1 MIVLFQWVVI
11 LLASVFQQEDP
22 GPYAVRFEITNAGI
36 VVNGFFTE
44 SSHAIRFDPNNL
56 PASSLEGRVM
66 VKSINTGIARR
77 DLHLQGRQ
85 YFRAEAYPAI
95 LMRSKSITAQGS
107 NQFRGVFEI
116 RIKDIVKEMEIPFRV
131 EKIGDTQYYR
141 ARFTLD
147 RLDFGL
153 GEESMILSN
162 EVWVKL
168 DIANRLP

>member
-1 MIVLFQWVVI
+1 MIVLFQWMA
-11 LLASVFQQEDP
+11 LLMSPVFHSQDP

-36 VVNGFFTE
+36 VVEGYFAE
-44 SSHAIRFDPNNL
+44 SSHTIRFDPNNL
-56 PASSLEGRVM
+56 AASSLEGRAM
-66 VKSINTGIARR
+66 VKSLTTGITRR

-85 YFRAEAYPAI
+85 YFQSDTYPAI

-107 NQFRGVFEI
+107 NQFRGIFEI
-116 RIKDIVKEMEIPFRV
+116 RIKDITKEMEIPFRV

-141 ARFTLD
+141 ARFSLN

-153 GEESMILSN
+153 GEESVILSN

-168 DIANRLP
+168 DIANKLP